1 MQLLDS
7 LLPMIELVT
16 EAGTDSPTEK
26 YVSIPLNPPKPLF
39 GIFKR
44 GDPPKIYRVRNNKHA
59 RGLAERRK
67 FNLMLRDMNS
77 TLTLNLEIGYRVGC
91 IPGKEEEVAELLSA
105 ETTPGDVFDQ
115 KVEGWINEFAR
126 SNSGVFESADIHWG
140 PLSKQ
145 LAASAHEVGLALNVF
160 LERLPVTR
168 RTWAFALPV
177 SFRDQTET
185 ISVSFRLSVYPS
197 TDEASIN
204 RARLNETPAEMEKE
218 TKRRI
223 QEWFGEK
230 VLRDTVER
238 QTGRVQTD
246 LKAHLDK
253 WLVPFGMESLV
264 EAIEAPPR
272 SKPEVAHTERVAGV
286 VSLGHFQWQVRTTM
300 EIEKP
305 DLFLQEKKKRQIGE
319 IHIWLGEQYPEFCWD
334 AVRESDGDPSKFA
347 TEFEARVKDAVESIG
362 YKLKHSMLR
371 RVLSDVELD
380 ARKQHLDSNVAQD
393 KFLNRLIEDTQQKI
407 VNAYNAED
415 DTDQIEKLEK
425 RLDDLQ
431 GRRNTLVEGIAKMR
445 ANAKNLLPDATTA
458 AIGAERRT
466 WTAIADGGAEQPD
479 GQKSNA
485 AAAGADGAAAP
496 PTPAPATPAPDAAGP
511 AGE

>member
-1 MQLLDS
+1 
-7 LLPMIELVT
+7 
-16 EAGTDSPTEK
+16 
-26 YVSIPLNPPKPLF
+26 
-39 GIFKR
+39 
-44 GDPPKIYRVRNNKHA
+44 
-59 RGLAERRK
+59 
-67 FNLMLRDMNS
+67 
-77 TLTLNLEIGYRVGC
+77 
-91 IPGKEEEVAELLSA
+91 
-105 ETTPGDVFDQ
+105 
-115 KVEGWINEFAR
+115 
-126 SNSGVFESADIHWG
+126 
-140 PLSKQ
+140 
-145 LAASAHEVGLALNVF
+145 
-160 LERLPVTR
+160 
-168 RTWAFALPV
+168 
-177 SFRDQTET
+177 
-185 ISVSFRLSVYPS
+185 
-197 TDEASIN
+197 
-204 RARLNETPAEMEKE
+204 
-218 TKRRI
+218 
-223 QEWFGEK
+223 
-230 VLRDTVER
+230 
-238 QTGRVQTD
+238 
-246 LKAHLDK
+246 
-253 WLVPFGMESLV
+253 
-264 EAIEAPPR
+264 
-272 SKPEVAHTERVAGV
+272 
-286 VSLGHFQWQVRTTM
+286 
-300 EIEKP
+300 
-305 DLFLQEKKKRQIGE
+305 
-319 IHIWLGEQYPEFCWD
+319 
-334 AVRESDGDPSKFA
+334 
-347 TEFEARVKDAVESIG
+347 VKDAVESIG